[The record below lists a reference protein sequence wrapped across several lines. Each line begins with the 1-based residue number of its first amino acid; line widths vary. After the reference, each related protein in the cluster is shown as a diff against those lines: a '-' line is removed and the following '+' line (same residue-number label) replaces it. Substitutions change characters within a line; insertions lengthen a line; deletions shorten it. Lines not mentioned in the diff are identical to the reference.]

1 MHSSHLAKS
10 SSTASATGTSVTAA
24 RVSQSE
30 PVAGQRQQGSFVG
43 LSTTARTPQ
52 SATIAGTYHQ
62 QDELRFLTDISVSDI
77 SASQINPLEALAT
90 HLTVTFDDENQG
102 QSASSL
108 SLSNEPSRS
117 QRSSQPVNDVV
128 PIVREEQ
135 SSETEKW
142 IMMSG
147 NEKKPFQCGYE
158 GYGRKYSEKAHLQA
172 HLVTHTGDSKSR
184 CYLED
189 CASKIIH
196 RDVRLLTQHT
206 QEHHILKR
214 PLERKLCNR
223 RFRRPH
229 HLKYHMTNVTHVHS
243 PKAKK
248 KSPKQQSISKSSSA
262 ITTTNTANTA
272 STSTSTMTSRV
283 SQPELAAGQR
293 LQGSCVG
300 ISTSVH
306 TPESMH
312 IPVAEQA
319 FSGLRLLAETS
330 ASQVD
335 PFEALAAHR
344 TATFDDEYQQQPDNS
359 SSQSSGSL
367 ARIGESSHPR
377 GDTAPNVR
385 EAPLEIVVSVL
396 SAKDVGDTKIRTI
409 TTIPDQE
416 ILPSINDH
424 FQRALLGTTSG
435 AMPSAAI
442 AGDPNLPSD
451 QYQAEQSPDPT
462 DTNKWIIVDKSQ
474 ERPYRCGYPRCDKS
488 YLRKDHLTRHFLLH
502 TGTSSFRCPHPECV
516 GREYFRD
523 SSTLKRHMVTHSSE
537 KPFQCDRCNK
547 RFTREDSL
555 NYHREHVYCAFS
567 KKEQKRAKLLKRKK
581 K

>member
-52 SATIAGTYHQ
+52 SAKIAGTYHQ

-77 SASQINPLEALAT
+77 SPSQINPLEALAT

-135 SSETEKW
+135 SPETEKW

-158 GYGRKYSEKAHLQA
+158 GCGRKYSEKAHLQA
-172 HLVTHTGDSKSR
+172 HIITHTGDSKSR

-196 RDVRLLTQHT
+196 RDVRPLTQHT
-206 QEHHILKR
+206 QEHHILER
-214 PLERKLCNR
+214 PLECKLCNR
-223 RFRRPH
+223 RFRLPH

-243 PKAKK
+243 PEAKK

-262 ITTTNTANTA
+262 ITTTNTANA
-272 STSTSTMTSRV
+272 ASTSTMTSRV
-283 SQPELAAGQR
+283 SQLELAPEQR
-293 LQGSCVG
+293 LQGSYVG
-300 ISTSVH
+300 ISTTVH

-312 IPVAEQA
+312 IPLAEQA
-319 FSGLRLLAETS
+319 FSGLRLLAE
-330 ASQVD
+330 ASTLQID

-344 TATFDDEYQQQPDNS
+344 TATFDDKYQEQPDNF
-359 SSQSSGSL
+359 SSQSSGSS
-367 ARIGESSHPR
+367 ARIGESSQPSV
-377 GDTAPNVR
+377 DTAPNVR

-396 SAKDVGDTKIRTI
+396 SAKDVGGTKIRTI
-409 TTIPDQE
+409 TTIPEQE

-424 FQRALLGTTSG
+424 FQRALLGNTSG
-435 AMPSAAI
+435 AVPSAGI
-442 AGDPNLPSD
+442 AGDPNLPSF
-451 QYQAEQSPDPT
+451 QHLAKPSPDPT
-462 DTNKWIIVDKSQ
+462 DTNQWIIVDNSQ
-474 ERPYRCGYPRCDKS
+474 ERPYLCGYPRCDKS
-488 YLRKDHLTRHFLLH
+488 YFKKEHLIRHFLLH
-502 TGTSSFRCPHPECV
+502 TGTSSFRCPHLECV
-516 GREYFRD
+516 GKEYFRD
-523 SSTLKRHMVTHSSE
+523 SSTLKRHMATHSSE
-537 KPFQCDRCNK
+537 KPFQCDRCDK
-547 RFTREDSL
+547 RFTYKDSL
-555 NYHREHVYCAFS
+555 NYHREHVYCVFS
-567 KKEQKRAKLLKRKK
+567 KKRAKLLKRKK

>member
-30 PVAGQRQQGSFVG
+30 PVAGQGQQGSFVG

-52 SATIAGTYHQ
+52 STAIAATYHQ

-77 SASQINPLEALAT
+77 TASQINPLEALAT
-90 HLTVTFDDENQG
+90 HQTITFDDDDQG
-102 QSASSL
+102 QSAGSL
-108 SLSNEPSRS
+108 LLSNEPSRS

-135 SSETEKW
+135 SPETDKW
-142 IMMSG
+142 IMMRG
-147 NEKKPFQCGYE
+147 HEKKPFQCGYE
-158 GYGRKYSEKAHLQA
+158 GCGRKYSEKAHLQA
-172 HLVTHTGDSKSR
+172 HIATHTGDSKSR
-184 CYLED
+184 CYLGD
-189 CASKIIH
+189 CAGKIIH
-196 RDVRLLTQHT
+196 RDVRVLTQHT
-206 QEHHILKR
+206 QEHHTLER
-214 PLERKLCNR
+214 PLECKLCNR
-223 RFRRPH
+223 RFKLPH
-229 HLKYHMTNVTHVHS
+229 HLKYHMRHVTHVHS
-243 PKAKK
+243 FKAKK

-300 ISTSVH
+300 MSTSVH

-344 TATFDDEYQQQPDNS
+344 TATFDDEYQQQPDNY

-377 GDTAPNVR
+377 VDTAPNVR
-385 EAPLEIVVSVL
+385 EAPLEVVVSVL

-409 TTIPDQE
+409 TTIPKQE

-424 FQRALLGTTSG
+424 FQRALSRRVPE
-435 AMPSAAI
+435 AVPSAGA
-442 AGDPNLPSD
+442 PNPRSD
-451 QYQAEQSPDPT
+451 QYQAEQSLAPT

-474 ERPYRCGYPRCDKS
+474 ERPYICGYSGCDMS
-488 YLRKDHLTRHFLLH
+488 YKYRRNLVGHFAKH
-502 TGTSSFRCPHPECV
+502 TGTSKFKCPHPECA
-516 GREYFRD
+516 GNEYFAD
-523 SSTLKRHMVTHSSE
+523 SAVLKRHMVTHSSE

-547 RFTREDSL
+547 RFMREDSL

-567 KKEQKRAKLLKRKK
+567 KKEQKRANLLKRKK